1 MSLAVSSS
9 LQAQMLEQRV
19 DRLERMAD
27 NPVLLQHTQ
36 RIDQQQREIQDL
48 HDRLDRQ
55 DRLISSLQALLNQ
68 LELSTGHRLTSL
80 EKKTDSNKSVELQ
93 GLSNLND
100 STNNILAEEDAAGAS
115 SDHTTKSM
123 DQQTDESNAVP
134 LTPRLAEDRELYD
147 SAFNA
152 LRESRFDQSIELFTG
167 FLETYPS
174 SSLMSDAL
182 YWLGEAYMIKQ
193 SFSEAYST
201 FNELMETH
209 PSSSKFSDAML
220 RAADSLVGLQK
231 LDEAEQMYRQL
242 IELLPES
249 RSAKTAERRLE
260 RFN

>member
-1 MSLAVSSS
+1 MALAFSGS
-9 LQAQMLEQRV
+9 LQAQTLEQRV

-36 RIDQQQREIQDL
+36 RIDQQQREIQAL

-55 DRLISSLQALLNQ
+55 DRLISSLQTLLKQ
-68 LELSTGHRLTSL
+68 FEASTDHRLTSL
-80 EKKTDSNKSVELQ
+80 EKKTDSNKSAEPQ
-93 GLSNLND
+93 SLSNLND
-100 STNNILAEEDAAGAS
+100 STNKVLAEEDRAS
-115 SDHTTKSM
+115 LEGLPRSLNQQM
-123 DQQTDESNAVP
+123 DEPDEVI
-134 LTPRLAEDRELYD
+134 LTPRLAEDRALYD

-174 SSLMSDAL
+174 SSLTSDAL

-231 LDEAEQMYRQL
+231 LNEAEQMYRKL